1 MIDNQTKEELIN
13 RILKEKDIKKSQTYK
28 MTSIEPVK
36 SKTNDEMNG
45 YIHQTDVLEFDGQL
59 IEGARLTKNKT
70 SIKAQ
75 NCKFKNLQFRE
86 CVCKDAVFINCN
98 FEDFE
103 IITSDLENIIFIACD
118 FKRFN
123 VKGSVTSKVNL
134 KGMKL
139 VRCTFDSSCDIKN
152 TNLNDSQWLD
162 TDINSIDIDTN
173 PHSANCCT
181 INGMIGDD
189 LRDKSK
195 INDDIST
202 EIKNIDIKSLEKE
215 VISDKEYRD
224 ETIDISLFVN
234 TDFCNCKFM
243 NCTFIDEIFENN
255 DLYNYEMR
263 SAFVN
268 SIFEGCVFFCMMKGI
283 RFDNSSFIISEL
295 NGNFISC
302 LFISTKF
309 TKCSL
314 TPQTMMNY
322 SMFVNCHFEETDLD
336 VLKVHELRESRGDVG
351 VVICEQVERVQ
362 NIVDLE
368 NHIHD
373 LQEEKEAAITES
385 NNHIEELNKVRK
397 ALNEIGDELFQKNE
411 VIESVEAEKQKLELQ
426 IEEYEK
432 GKLEMDKAME
442 MKDEEIKE
450 LRDNLEAVSKEK
462 NDYEERIAELQNT
475 IEILQVKAKDGDSS
489 QEQVETLTQEKKK
502 LEENIIE
509 LQNTIELL
517 QEQLRNTDGTSSI
530 NNEELVMDI
539 VELIKEKT
547 GIDLVKEKP
556 VDEDATVQFLA
567 TLSEDERLNI
577 FSKAAALR
585 MQNAMMGNK

>member
-45 YIHQTDVLEFDGQL
+45 YIHQTDELEFDGQL
-59 IEGARLTKNKT
+59 IEGARLTKNKD

-86 CVCKDAVFINCN
+86 CVCKDAIFINCD

-152 TNLNDSQWLD
+152 ANLNDTQWLD

-173 PHSANCCT
+173 PRSANCCT

-189 LRDKSK
+189 LRDKSN

-202 EIKNIDIKSLEKE
+202 EIKNVDIKSLEKE

-224 ETIDISLFVN
+224 EIIDISLFVN

-263 SAFVN
+263 SGFVN
-268 SIFEGCVFFCMMKGI
+268 SIFESCVFSCMMKGI
-283 RFDNSSFIISEL
+283 RFDNCSFIISEL

-322 SMFVNCHFEETDLD
+322 SMFVNCYFEETDLD
-336 VLKVHELRESRGDVG
+336 ILKVHELRESRGDVG

-397 ALNEIGDELFQKNE
+397 ALNELGDELFQKNE
-411 VIESVEAEKQKLELQ
+411 VIESAEAEKEKLELQ

-462 NDYEERIAELQNT
+462 NDYEERITELQNT

-489 QEQVETLTQEKKK
+489 QEQIEALTQEKKK

>member
-45 YIHQTDVLEFDGQL
+45 YIHQTELLEFDGQL
-59 IEGARLTKNKT
+59 IEGARLTKNKD

-86 CVCKDAVFINCN
+86 CVCKDAIFINCD

-152 TNLNDSQWLD
+152 ANLNDTQWLD

-173 PHSANCCT
+173 PRSANCCT

-189 LRDKSK
+189 LRDKSN

-202 EIKNIDIKSLEKE
+202 KIKNVDIKSLEKE

-224 ETIDISLFVN
+224 EIIDISLFVN

-263 SAFVN
+263 SGFLN
-268 SIFEGCVFFCMMKGI
+268 SIFEGCVFSCMMKGI
-283 RFDNSSFIISEL
+283 RFDNCSFIISEL

-322 SMFVNCHFEETDLD
+322 SMFVNCYFEETDLD
-336 VLKVHELRESRGDVG
+336 ILKVHELRESRGDVG

-397 ALNEIGDELFQKNE
+397 ALNELGDELFQKNE
-411 VIESVEAEKQKLELQ
+411 VIESAEAEKEKLELQ

-462 NDYEERIAELQNT
+462 NDYEERITELQNT
-475 IEILQVKAKDGDSS
+475 IEILQVKAKDEDSS
-489 QEQVETLTQEKKK
+489 QEQIETLTQEKKK

>member
-86 CVCKDAVFINCN
+86 CVCKDAVFINCD

-173 PHSANCCT
+173 PRSANCCT

-263 SAFVN
+263 SGFVN
-268 SIFEGCVFFCMMKGI
+268 SIFESCVFSCMMKGI
-283 RFDNSSFIISEL
+283 RFDNCSFIISEL

-322 SMFVNCHFEETDLD
+322 SMFVNCYFEETDLD
-336 VLKVHELRESRGDVG
+336 ILKVHELRESRGDVG

-397 ALNEIGDELFQKNE
+397 ALNELGDELFQKNE
-411 VIESVEAEKQKLELQ
+411 VIESAEAEKEKLELQ

-462 NDYEERIAELQNT
+462 NDYEERITELQNT

-489 QEQVETLTQEKKK
+489 QEQVEILTQEKKK

-567 TLSEDERLNI
+567 ALSEDERLNI

>member
-59 IEGARLTKNKT
+59 IEGARLTKNKI

-86 CVCKDAVFINCN
+86 CVCKDAVFINCD

-134 KGMKL
+134 NGMKL

-173 PHSANCCT
+173 PRSANCCT

-224 ETIDISLFVN
+224 EIIDISLFVN

-268 SIFEGCVFFCMMKGI
+268 SIFEGCVFSCMMKGI
-283 RFDNSSFIISEL
+283 RFDNCSFIISEL

-336 VLKVHELRESRGDVG
+336 ILKVHELRESRGDVG

-385 NNHIEELNKVRK
+385 NNHIEELNKARK
-397 ALNEIGDELFQKNE
+397 ALNELGDELFQKNE
-411 VIESVEAEKQKLELQ
+411 VIESNEAEKDKLELQ

-462 NDYEERIAELQNT
+462 DDYEERIAELQNT

-517 QEQLRNTDGTSSI
+517 QEQSRNTDGTSSI

-567 TLSEDERLNI
+567 ALSEDERLNI

>member
-45 YIHQTDVLEFDGQL
+45 YIHQTDELEFDGQL
-59 IEGARLTKNKT
+59 IEGARLTKNKD

-86 CVCKDAVFINCN
+86 CVCKDAIFINCD

-118 FKRFN
+118 FKRYN

-152 TNLNDSQWLD
+152 ANLNDTQWLD

-173 PHSANCCT
+173 PRSANCCT

-189 LRDKSK
+189 LRDKSN

-202 EIKNIDIKSLEKE
+202 EIKNVDIKSLEKE

-224 ETIDISLFVN
+224 EIIDISLFVN

-263 SAFVN
+263 SGFVN
-268 SIFEGCVFFCMMKGI
+268 SIFESCVFSCMMKGI
-283 RFDNSSFIISEL
+283 RFDNCSFIISEL

-322 SMFVNCHFEETDLD
+322 SMFVNCYFEETDLD
-336 VLKVHELRESRGDVG
+336 ILKVHELRESRGDVG

-397 ALNEIGDELFQKNE
+397 ALNELGDELFQKNE
-411 VIESVEAEKQKLELQ
+411 VIESAEAEKEKLELQ

-462 NDYEERIAELQNT
+462 NDYEERITELQNT

-489 QEQVETLTQEKKK
+489 QEQIETLTQEKKK

-509 LQNTIELL
+509 FQNTIELL

>member
-13 RILKEKDIKKSQTYK
+13 SILKEKDIKKSQTYK

-86 CVCKDAVFINCN
+86 CVCKDAVFINCD

-173 PHSANCCT
+173 PRSANCCT

-268 SIFEGCVFFCMMKGI
+268 SIFEGCVFSCMMKGI
-283 RFDNSSFIISEL
+283 RFDNCSFIISEL
-295 NGNFISC
+295 NSNFISC

-336 VLKVHELRESRGDVG
+336 VLKAHELRESRGDVG

-397 ALNEIGDELFQKNE
+397 ALNELGDELFQKNE
-411 VIESVEAEKQKLELQ
+411 VIESNEAEKDKLELQ

-450 LRDNLEAVSKEK
+450 LRDNLEMVSKEK
-462 NDYEERIAELQNT
+462 NDYEERITELQNT

-556 VDEDATVQFLA
+556 VDEDAAVQFLA
-567 TLSEDERLNI
+567 ALSEDERLNI

>member
-45 YIHQTDVLEFDGQL
+45 YIHQTDELEFDGQL
-59 IEGARLTKNKT
+59 IEGARLTKNKD

-86 CVCKDAVFINCN
+86 CVCKDAIFINCD

-152 TNLNDSQWLD
+152 ANLNDTQWLD

-173 PHSANCCT
+173 PRSANCCT

-189 LRDKSK
+189 LRDKSN

-202 EIKNIDIKSLEKE
+202 EIKNVDIKSLEKE

-224 ETIDISLFVN
+224 EIIDISLFVN

-263 SAFVN
+263 SGFVN
-268 SIFEGCVFFCMMKGI
+268 SIFESCVFSCMMKGI
-283 RFDNSSFIISEL
+283 RFDNCSFIISEL

-322 SMFVNCHFEETDLD
+322 SMFVNCYFEETDLD
-336 VLKVHELRESRGDVG
+336 ILKVHELRESRGDVG

-397 ALNEIGDELFQKNE
+397 ALNELGDELFQKNE
-411 VIESVEAEKQKLELQ
+411 VIESAEAEKEKLELQ

-462 NDYEERIAELQNT
+462 NDYEERITELQNT

-489 QEQVETLTQEKKK
+489 QEQIETLTQEKKK

>member
-45 YIHQTDVLEFDGQL
+45 YIHQTDILEFDGQL

-86 CVCKDAVFINCN
+86 CVCKDAVFINCD

-173 PHSANCCT
+173 PRSVNCCT

-268 SIFEGCVFFCMMKGI
+268 SIFEGCVFSCMMKGI
-283 RFDNSSFIISEL
+283 RFDNCSFIISEL

-322 SMFVNCHFEETDLD
+322 SMFVNCHFEKTDLD

-373 LQEEKEAAITES
+373 LQEEKKAAITES

-397 ALNEIGDELFQKNE
+397 ALNELGDELFQKNE
-411 VIESVEAEKQKLELQ
+411 VIESNEAEKDKLELQ

-450 LRDNLEAVSKEK
+450 LRDNLEMVSKEK

-556 VDEDATVQFLA
+556 VDEDAAVQFLA
-567 TLSEDERLNI
+567 ALSEDERLNI

>member
-86 CVCKDAVFINCN
+86 CVCKDAVFINCD

-268 SIFEGCVFFCMMKGI
+268 SIFEGCVFSCMMKGI

-336 VLKVHELRESRGDVG
+336 VLKVHELRES
-351 VVICEQVERVQ
+351 
-362 NIVDLE
+362 
-368 NHIHD
+368 
-373 LQEEKEAAITES
+373 
-385 NNHIEELNKVRK
+385 
-397 ALNEIGDELFQKNE
+397 
-411 VIESVEAEKQKLELQ
+411 
-426 IEEYEK
+426 
-432 GKLEMDKAME
+432 
-442 MKDEEIKE
+442 
-450 LRDNLEAVSKEK
+450 
-462 NDYEERIAELQNT
+462 
-475 IEILQVKAKDGDSS
+475 
-489 QEQVETLTQEKKK
+489 
-502 LEENIIE
+502 
-509 LQNTIELL
+509 
-517 QEQLRNTDGTSSI
+517 
-530 NNEELVMDI
+530 
-539 VELIKEKT
+539 
-547 GIDLVKEKP
+547 
-556 VDEDATVQFLA
+556 
-567 TLSEDERLNI
+567 
-577 FSKAAALR
+577 
-585 MQNAMMGNK
+585 

>member
-45 YIHQTDVLEFDGQL
+45 YIHQTDELEFDGQL
-59 IEGARLTKNKT
+59 IEGARLTKNKD

-86 CVCKDAVFINCN
+86 CVCKDAIFINCD

-152 TNLNDSQWLD
+152 ANLNDTQWLD

-189 LRDKSK
+189 LRDKSN

-202 EIKNIDIKSLEKE
+202 EIKNVDIKSLEKE

-224 ETIDISLFVN
+224 EIIDISLFVN

-263 SAFVN
+263 SGFVN
-268 SIFEGCVFFCMMKGI
+268 SIFESCVFSCMMKGI
-283 RFDNSSFIISEL
+283 RFDNCSFIISEL

-322 SMFVNCHFEETDLD
+322 SMFVNCYFEETDLD
-336 VLKVHELRESRGDVG
+336 ILKVHELRESRGDVG

-397 ALNEIGDELFQKNE
+397 ALNELGDELFQKNE
-411 VIESVEAEKQKLELQ
+411 VIESAEAEKEKLELQ

-462 NDYEERIAELQNT
+462 NDYEERITELQNT

-489 QEQVETLTQEKKK
+489 QEQIETLTQEKKK

>member
-1 MIDNQTKEELIN
+1 
-13 RILKEKDIKKSQTYK
+13 

-45 YIHQTDVLEFDGQL
+45 YIHQTDELEFDGQL
-59 IEGARLTKNKT
+59 IEGARLTKNKD

-86 CVCKDAVFINCN
+86 CVCKDAIFINCD

-152 TNLNDSQWLD
+152 ANLNDTQWLD

-173 PHSANCCT
+173 PRSANCCT

-189 LRDKSK
+189 LRDKSN

-202 EIKNIDIKSLEKE
+202 EIKNVDIKSLEKE

-224 ETIDISLFVN
+224 EIIDISLFVN

-263 SAFVN
+263 SGFVN
-268 SIFEGCVFFCMMKGI
+268 SIFESCVFSCMMKGI
-283 RFDNSSFIISEL
+283 RFDNCSFIISEL

-322 SMFVNCHFEETDLD
+322 SMFVNCYFEETDLD
-336 VLKVHELRESRGDVG
+336 ILKVHELRESRGDVG

-397 ALNEIGDELFQKNE
+397 ALNELGDELFQKNE
-411 VIESVEAEKQKLELQ
+411 VIESAEAEKEKLELQ

-462 NDYEERIAELQNT
+462 NDYEERITELQNT

-489 QEQVETLTQEKKK
+489 QEQIEALTQEKKK

>member
-59 IEGARLTKNKT
+59 IEGARLTKNKD

-86 CVCKDAVFINCN
+86 CVCKDAIFINCD

-152 TNLNDSQWLD
+152 ANLNDTQWLD

-173 PHSANCCT
+173 PRSANCCT

-189 LRDKSK
+189 LRDKSN

-202 EIKNIDIKSLEKE
+202 EIKNVDIKSLEKE

-224 ETIDISLFVN
+224 EIIDISLFVN

-268 SIFEGCVFFCMMKGI
+268 SIFEGCAFSCMMKGI
-283 RFDNSSFIISEL
+283 RFDNCSFIISEL

-322 SMFVNCHFEETDLD
+322 SMFVNCYFEETDLD
-336 VLKVHELRESRGDVG
+336 ILKVHELRESRGDVG

-397 ALNEIGDELFQKNE
+397 ALNELGDELFQKNG
-411 VIESVEAEKQKLELQ
+411 VIESNEAEKDKLELQ

-432 GKLEMDKAME
+432 GKLEMDKEME

-462 NDYEERIAELQNT
+462 NDYEERITELQNT

-567 TLSEDERLNI
+567 ALSEDERLNI

>member
-45 YIHQTDVLEFDGQL
+45 YIHQTDELEFDGQL
-59 IEGARLTKNKT
+59 IEGARLTKNKD

-86 CVCKDAVFINCN
+86 CVCKDAIFINCD

-152 TNLNDSQWLD
+152 ANLNDTQWLD

-173 PHSANCCT
+173 PRSANCCT

-189 LRDKSK
+189 LRDKSN

-202 EIKNIDIKSLEKE
+202 EIKNVDIKSLEKE

-224 ETIDISLFVN
+224 EIIDISLFVN

-263 SAFVN
+263 SGFVN
-268 SIFEGCVFFCMMKGI
+268 SIFESCVFSCMMKGI
-283 RFDNSSFIISEL
+283 RFDNCSFIISEL

-322 SMFVNCHFEETDLD
+322 SMFVNCYFEETDLD
-336 VLKVHELRESRGDVG
+336 ILKVHELRESRGDVG

-397 ALNEIGDELFQKNE
+397 ALNELGDELFQKNE
-411 VIESVEAEKQKLELQ
+411 VIESAEAEKEKLELQ

-462 NDYEERIAELQNT
+462 NDYEERITELQNT

-489 QEQVETLTQEKKK
+489 QEQIEALTQEKKK

-556 VDEDATVQFLA
+556 VDATVQFLA

>member
-1 MIDNQTKEELIN
+1 LIDNQTKEELIN

-86 CVCKDAVFINCN
+86 CVCKDAVFINCD

-173 PHSANCCT
+173 PRSANCCT

-255 DLYNYEMR
+255 DVYNYEMR

-268 SIFEGCVFFCMMKGI
+268 SIFEGCVFSCMMKGI
-283 RFDNSSFIISEL
+283 RFDNCSFIISEL

-336 VLKVHELRESRGDVG
+336 VLKAHELRESRGDIG

-397 ALNEIGDELFQKNE
+397 ALNELGDELFQKNE
-411 VIESVEAEKQKLELQ
+411 VIESNEAEKDKLELQ

-450 LRDNLEAVSKEK
+450 LRDNLEMVSKEK

-556 VDEDATVQFLA
+556 VDEDAAVQFLA
-567 TLSEDERLNI
+567 ALSEDERLNI

>member
-28 MTSIEPVK
+28 MISIEPVK

-86 CVCKDAVFINCN
+86 CVCKDAVFINCD

-268 SIFEGCVFFCMMKGI
+268 SIFEGCVFSCMMKGI
-283 RFDNSSFIISEL
+283 RFDNCSFIISEL

-336 VLKVHELRESRGDVG
+336 VLKAHELRESRGDVG

-397 ALNEIGDELFQKNE
+397 ALNELGDELFQKNE
-411 VIESVEAEKQKLELQ
+411 VIESNEAEKDKLELQ

-450 LRDNLEAVSKEK
+450 LRDNLEMVSKEK

-567 TLSEDERLNI
+567 ALSEDERLNI

>member
-45 YIHQTDVLEFDGQL
+45 YIHQTDELEFDGQL
-59 IEGARLTKNKT
+59 IEGARLTKNKD

-86 CVCKDAVFINCN
+86 CVCKDAIFINCD

-152 TNLNDSQWLD
+152 ANLNDTQWLD

-173 PHSANCCT
+173 PRSANCCT

-189 LRDKSK
+189 LRDKSN

-202 EIKNIDIKSLEKE
+202 EIKNVDIKSLEKE

-224 ETIDISLFVN
+224 EIIDISLFVN

-268 SIFEGCVFFCMMKGI
+268 SIFEGCAFSCMMKGI
-283 RFDNSSFIISEL
+283 RFDNCSFIISEL

-322 SMFVNCHFEETDLD
+322 SMFVNCYFEETDLD
-336 VLKVHELRESRGDVG
+336 ILKVHELRESRGDVG

-397 ALNEIGDELFQKNE
+397 ALNELGDELFQKNE
-411 VIESVEAEKQKLELQ
+411 VIESAEAEKEKLELQ

-462 NDYEERIAELQNT
+462 NDYEERITELQNT
-475 IEILQVKAKDGDSS
+475 IEILQAKAKDGDSS
-489 QEQVETLTQEKKK
+489 QEPVETLTQEKKK

-567 TLSEDERLNI
+567 TLSEDERLNV

>member
-45 YIHQTDVLEFDGQL
+45 YIHQTDELEFDGQL
-59 IEGARLTKNKT
+59 IEGARLTKNKD

-86 CVCKDAVFINCN
+86 CVCKDAIFINCD

-152 TNLNDSQWLD
+152 ANLNDTQWLD

-173 PHSANCCT
+173 PRSANCCT

-189 LRDKSK
+189 LRDKSN

-202 EIKNIDIKSLEKE
+202 EIKNVDIKSLEKE

-224 ETIDISLFVN
+224 EIIDISLFVN

-263 SAFVN
+263 SGFVN
-268 SIFEGCVFFCMMKGI
+268 SIFESCVFSCMMKGI
-283 RFDNSSFIISEL
+283 RFDNCSFIISEL

-322 SMFVNCHFEETDLD
+322 SMFVNCYFEETDLD
-336 VLKVHELRESRGDVG
+336 ILKVHELRESRGDVG

-397 ALNEIGDELFQKNE
+397 ALNELGDELFQKNE
-411 VIESVEAEKQKLELQ
+411 VIESAEAEKEKLELQ

-462 NDYEERIAELQNT
+462 NDYEERITELQNT

-567 TLSEDERLNI
+567 ALSEDERLNI

>member
-45 YIHQTDVLEFDGQL
+45 YIHQTDELEFDGQL
-59 IEGARLTKNKT
+59 IEGARLTKNKD

-86 CVCKDAVFINCN
+86 CVCKDAIFINCD

-152 TNLNDSQWLD
+152 ANLNDTQWLD

-173 PHSANCCT
+173 PRSANCCT

-189 LRDKSK
+189 LRDKSN

-202 EIKNIDIKSLEKE
+202 EIKNVDIKSLEKE

-224 ETIDISLFVN
+224 EIIDISLFVN

-263 SAFVN
+263 SGFVN
-268 SIFEGCVFFCMMKGI
+268 SIFESCVFSCMMKGI
-283 RFDNSSFIISEL
+283 RFDNCSFIISEL

-322 SMFVNCHFEETDLD
+322 SMFVNCYFEETDLD
-336 VLKVHELRESRGDVG
+336 ILKVHELRESRGDVG

-373 LQEEKEAAITES
+373 LQEEKETAITES

-397 ALNEIGDELFQKNE
+397 ALNELGDELFQKNE
-411 VIESVEAEKQKLELQ
+411 VIESAEAEKEKLELQ

-462 NDYEERIAELQNT
+462 NDYEERITELQNT

-489 QEQVETLTQEKKK
+489 QEQIETLTQEKKK

>member
-45 YIHQTDVLEFDGQL
+45 YIHQTDELEFDGQL
-59 IEGARLTKNKT
+59 IEGARLTKNKD

-86 CVCKDAVFINCN
+86 CVCKDAIFINCD

-152 TNLNDSQWLD
+152 ANLNDTQWLD

-173 PHSANCCT
+173 PRSANCCT

-189 LRDKSK
+189 LRDKSN

-202 EIKNIDIKSLEKE
+202 EIKNVDIKSLEKE

-224 ETIDISLFVN
+224 EIIDISLFVN

-263 SAFVN
+263 SGFVN
-268 SIFEGCVFFCMMKGI
+268 SIFESCVFSCMMKGI
-283 RFDNSSFIISEL
+283 RFDNCSFIISEL

-322 SMFVNCHFEETDLD
+322 SMFVNCYFEETDLD
-336 VLKVHELRESRGDVG
+336 ILKVHELRESRGDVG

-397 ALNEIGDELFQKNE
+397 ALNELGDELFQKNE
-411 VIESVEAEKQKLELQ
+411 VIESAEAEKEKLELQ

-462 NDYEERIAELQNT
+462 NDYEERITELQNT

-517 QEQLRNTDGTSSI
+517 QEQLRNTDGISSI

-585 MQNAMMGNK
+585 IQNAMMGNK

>member
-1 MIDNQTKEELIN
+1 
-13 RILKEKDIKKSQTYK
+13 
-28 MTSIEPVK
+28 
-36 SKTNDEMNG
+36 MNG
-45 YIHQTDVLEFDGQL
+45 YIHQTDVLEFEGQL

-86 CVCKDAVFINCN
+86 CVCKDAVFINCD

-243 NCTFIDEIFENN
+243 NCTFINEIFENN

-268 SIFEGCVFFCMMKGI
+268 SIFEGCVFSCMMKGI

-385 NNHIEELNKVRK
+385 NNHIQELNKVRK

-567 TLSEDERLNI
+567 ALSEDERLNI

>member
-28 MTSIEPVK
+28 MTSIETVK

-45 YIHQTDVLEFDGQL
+45 YIHQTDELEFDGQL
-59 IEGARLTKNKT
+59 IEGARLTKNKD

-86 CVCKDAVFINCN
+86 CVCKDAIFINCD

-152 TNLNDSQWLD
+152 ANLNDTQWLD

-173 PHSANCCT
+173 PRSANCCT

-202 EIKNIDIKSLEKE
+202 EIKNVDIKSLEKE

-224 ETIDISLFVN
+224 EIIDISLFVN

-268 SIFEGCVFFCMMKGI
+268 SIFEGCVFSCMMKGI
-283 RFDNSSFIISEL
+283 RFDNCSFIISEL

-302 LFISTKF
+302 LFISAKF

-373 LQEEKEAAITES
+373 LQEEKKAAITES

-397 ALNEIGDELFQKNE
+397 ALNELGDELFQKNE
-411 VIESVEAEKQKLELQ
+411 VIESNEAEKDKLELQ

-450 LRDNLEAVSKEK
+450 LRDNLEMVSKEK

-556 VDEDATVQFLA
+556 VDEDAAVQFLA
-567 TLSEDERLNI
+567 ALSEDERLNI

>member
-45 YIHQTDVLEFDGQL
+45 YIHQTDELEFDGQL
-59 IEGARLTKNKT
+59 IEGARLTKNKD

-86 CVCKDAVFINCN
+86 CVCKDAIFINCD

-152 TNLNDSQWLD
+152 ANLNDTQWLD

-173 PHSANCCT
+173 PRSANCCT

-189 LRDKSK
+189 LRDKSN

-202 EIKNIDIKSLEKE
+202 EIKNVDIKSLEKE

-224 ETIDISLFVN
+224 EIIDISLFVN

-263 SAFVN
+263 SGFVN
-268 SIFEGCVFFCMMKGI
+268 SIFESCVFSCMMKGI
-283 RFDNSSFIISEL
+283 RFDNCSFIISEL

-336 VLKVHELRESRGDVG
+336 ILKVHELRESRGDVG

-397 ALNEIGDELFQKNE
+397 ALNELGDELFQKNE
-411 VIESVEAEKQKLELQ
+411 VIESAEAEKEKLELQ

>member
-86 CVCKDAVFINCN
+86 CVCKDAVFINCD

-173 PHSANCCT
+173 PRSANCCT

-268 SIFEGCVFFCMMKGI
+268 SIFEGCVFSCMMKGI
-283 RFDNSSFIISEL
+283 RFDNCSFIISEL

-336 VLKVHELRESRGDVG
+336 VLKAHELRESRGDIG

-397 ALNEIGDELFQKNE
+397 ALNELGDELFQKNE
-411 VIESVEAEKQKLELQ
+411 VIESNEAEKDKLELQ

-450 LRDNLEAVSKEK
+450 LRDNLEMVSKEK

-556 VDEDATVQFLA
+556 VDEDAAVQFLA
-567 TLSEDERLNI
+567 ALSEDERLNI

>member
-45 YIHQTDVLEFDGQL
+45 YIHQTDELEFDGQL
-59 IEGARLTKNKT
+59 IEGARLTKNKD

-86 CVCKDAVFINCN
+86 CVCKDAIFINCD

-152 TNLNDSQWLD
+152 ANLNDTQWLD

-173 PHSANCCT
+173 PRSANCCT

-189 LRDKSK
+189 LRDKSN

-202 EIKNIDIKSLEKE
+202 EIKNVDIKSLEKE

-224 ETIDISLFVN
+224 EIIDISLFVN

-263 SAFVN
+263 SGFVN
-268 SIFEGCVFFCMMKGI
+268 SIFESCVFSCMMKGI
-283 RFDNSSFIISEL
+283 RFDNCSFIISEL

-322 SMFVNCHFEETDLD
+322 SMFVNCYFEETDLD
-336 VLKVHELRESRGDVG
+336 ILKVHELRESRGDVG

-397 ALNEIGDELFQKNE
+397 ALNELGDELFQKNE
-411 VIESVEAEKQKLELQ
+411 VIESAEAEKEKLELQ

-462 NDYEERIAELQNT
+462 NDYEERITELQNT

-567 TLSEDERLNI
+567 ALSEDERLNI
-577 FSKAAALR
+577 FSKAAVLR

>member
-45 YIHQTDVLEFDGQL
+45 YIHQTDELEFDGQL
-59 IEGARLTKNKT
+59 IEGARLTKNKD

-86 CVCKDAVFINCN
+86 CVCKDAIFINCD

-103 IITSDLENIIFIACD
+103 ITTSDLENIIFIACD

-152 TNLNDSQWLD
+152 ANLNDTQWLD

-173 PHSANCCT
+173 PRSANCCT

-189 LRDKSK
+189 LRDKSN

-202 EIKNIDIKSLEKE
+202 EIKNVDIKSLEKE

-224 ETIDISLFVN
+224 EIIDISLFVN

-268 SIFEGCVFFCMMKGI
+268 SIFEGCVFSCMMKGI
-283 RFDNSSFIISEL
+283 RFDNCSFIISEL

-336 VLKVHELRESRGDVG
+336 VLKAHELRESRGDVG

-397 ALNEIGDELFQKNE
+397 SLNELGDELFQKNE
-411 VIESVEAEKQKLELQ
+411 AIESAEAEKEKLELQ

-432 GKLEMDKAME
+432 RKLEMDKAME

-450 LRDNLEAVSKEK
+450 LRANFEAVSKEK

-567 TLSEDERLNI
+567 ALSEDERLNI

>member
-45 YIHQTDVLEFDGQL
+45 YIHQTDELEFDGQL
-59 IEGARLTKNKT
+59 IEGARLTKNKD

-86 CVCKDAVFINCN
+86 CVCKDAIFINCD

-152 TNLNDSQWLD
+152 ANLNDTQWLD

-173 PHSANCCT
+173 PRSANCCT

-189 LRDKSK
+189 LRDKSN

-202 EIKNIDIKSLEKE
+202 EIKNVDIKSLEKE

-224 ETIDISLFVN
+224 EIIDISLFVN

-263 SAFVN
+263 SGFVN
-268 SIFEGCVFFCMMKGI
+268 SIFESCVFSCMMKGI
-283 RFDNSSFIISEL
+283 RFDNCSFIISEL

-322 SMFVNCHFEETDLD
+322 SMFVNCYFEETDLD
-336 VLKVHELRESRGDVG
+336 ILKVHELRESRGDVG

-397 ALNEIGDELFQKNE
+397 ALNELGDELFQKNE
-411 VIESVEAEKQKLELQ
+411 VIESAEEEKEKLELQ

-462 NDYEERIAELQNT
+462 NDYEERITELQNT

-489 QEQVETLTQEKKK
+489 QEQIETLTQEKKK

>member
-1 MIDNQTKEELIN
+1 
-13 RILKEKDIKKSQTYK
+13 

-86 CVCKDAVFINCN
+86 CVCKDAVFINCD

-123 VKGSVTSKVNL
+123 VKGSVTSNVNL

-173 PHSANCCT
+173 PRSANCCT

-263 SAFVN
+263 SGFVN
-268 SIFEGCVFFCMMKGI
+268 SIFESCVFSCMMKGI
-283 RFDNSSFIISEL
+283 RFDNCSFIISEL

-322 SMFVNCHFEETDLD
+322 SMFVNCYFEETDLD
-336 VLKVHELRESRGDVG
+336 ILKVHELRESRGDVG

-397 ALNEIGDELFQKNE
+397 ALNELGDELFQKNE
-411 VIESVEAEKQKLELQ
+411 VIESAEAEKEKLELQ

-462 NDYEERIAELQNT
+462 NDYEERITELQNT

-489 QEQVETLTQEKKK
+489 QEQIETLTQEKKK

-567 TLSEDERLNI
+567 TLSEGERLNI

>member
-45 YIHQTDVLEFDGQL
+45 YIHQTDELEFDGQL
-59 IEGARLTKNKT
+59 IEGARLTKNKD

-86 CVCKDAVFINCN
+86 CVCKDAIFINCD

-152 TNLNDSQWLD
+152 ANLNDTQWLD

-173 PHSANCCT
+173 PRSANCCT

-189 LRDKSK
+189 LRDKSN

-202 EIKNIDIKSLEKE
+202 EIKNVDIKSLEKE

-224 ETIDISLFVN
+224 EIIDISLFVN

-268 SIFEGCVFFCMMKGI
+268 SIFEGCAFSCMMKGI
-283 RFDNSSFIISEL
+283 RFDNCSFIISEL

-322 SMFVNCHFEETDLD
+322 SMFVNCYFEETDLD
-336 VLKVHELRESRGDVG
+336 ILKVHELRESRGDVG

-397 ALNEIGDELFQKNE
+397 ALNELGDELFQKNE
-411 VIESVEAEKQKLELQ
+411 VIESAEAEKEKLELQ

-462 NDYEERIAELQNT
+462 NDYEERITELQNT

-567 TLSEDERLNI
+567 ALSEDERLNI

>member
-45 YIHQTDVLEFDGQL
+45 YIHQTNVLEFDGQL

-86 CVCKDAVFINCN
+86 CVCKDAIFINCD

-173 PHSANCCT
+173 PRSANCCT

-268 SIFEGCVFFCMMKGI
+268 SIFEGSVFSCMMKGI
-283 RFDNSSFIISEL
+283 RFDNCSFIISEL

-397 ALNEIGDELFQKNE
+397 ALNELGDELFQKNE
-411 VIESVEAEKQKLELQ
+411 VIESAEAEKEKLELQ

-462 NDYEERIAELQNT
+462 NDYEERITELQNT

>member
-86 CVCKDAVFINCN
+86 CVCKDAVFINCD

-173 PHSANCCT
+173 PRSANCCT

-243 NCTFIDEIFENN
+243 NCTLIDEIFENN

-268 SIFEGCVFFCMMKGI
+268 SIFEGCVFSCMMKGI
-283 RFDNSSFIISEL
+283 RFDNCSFIISEL

-322 SMFVNCHFEETDLD
+322 SMFVNCHFEETDLG

-411 VIESVEAEKQKLELQ
+411 VIESVEAEKEKLELQ

-450 LRDNLEAVSKEK
+450 LRDNLEMVSKEK

-489 QEQVETLTQEKKK
+489 QEQVETLTQENKK

>member
-45 YIHQTDVLEFDGQL
+45 YIHQTDELEFDGQL
-59 IEGARLTKNKT
+59 IEGARLTKNKD

-86 CVCKDAVFINCN
+86 CVCKDAIFINCD

-152 TNLNDSQWLD
+152 ANLNDTQWLD

-173 PHSANCCT
+173 PRSANCCT

-189 LRDKSK
+189 LRDKSN

-202 EIKNIDIKSLEKE
+202 EIKNVDIKSLEKE

-224 ETIDISLFVN
+224 EIIDISLFVN

-263 SAFVN
+263 SGFVN
-268 SIFEGCVFFCMMKGI
+268 SIFESCVFSCMMKGI
-283 RFDNSSFIISEL
+283 RFDNCSFIISEL

-322 SMFVNCHFEETDLD
+322 SMFVNCYFEETDLD
-336 VLKVHELRESRGDVG
+336 ILKVHELRESRGDVG

-397 ALNEIGDELFQKNE
+397 ALNELGDELFQKNE
-411 VIESVEAEKQKLELQ
+411 VIESAEAEKEKLELQ

-462 NDYEERIAELQNT
+462 NDSEERITELQNT

-489 QEQVETLTQEKKK
+489 QEQVETLMQEKKK

-567 TLSEDERLNI
+567 ALSEDERLNI